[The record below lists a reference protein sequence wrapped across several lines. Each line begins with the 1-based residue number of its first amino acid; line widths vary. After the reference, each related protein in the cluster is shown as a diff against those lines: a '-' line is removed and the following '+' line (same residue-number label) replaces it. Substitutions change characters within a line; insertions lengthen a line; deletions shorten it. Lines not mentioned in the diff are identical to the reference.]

1 MILLLYLSVRDD
13 DTLYPRLFFF
23 AEAISDIVE
32 SEYNGVDEHVV
43 YGVFNTPV
51 NSIGGS
57 AICAFSLRAIVDTF
71 NGPFKE
77 QENMNSNW
85 LPVSNYKV
93 NIRVYLRVS
102 ELPDTCEPR

>member
-1 MILLLYLSVRDD
+1 M
-13 DTLYPRLFFF
+13 
-23 AEAISDIVE
+23 
-32 SEYNGVDEHVV
+32 SEQLI

-57 AICAFSLRAIVDTF
+57 AICAFSLRSIIATF

-85 LPVSNYKV
+85 LPVAKSKV
-93 NIRVYLRVS
+93 SIFYTRSFFGTRKRDNVDGCALFIFVFPFSLHCISFAILASTSV
-102 ELPDTCEPR
+102 